1 MEPWVGL
8 GGFPVDAET
17 VLDTLFVLVA
27 LGLRTDVCDRD
38 FQPKQPCW
46 ALQ

>member
-1 MEPWVGL
+1 MGL

-27 LGLRTDVCDRD
+27 LGLRMDVCDKD
-38 FQPKQPCW
+38 FQPKQPSW
-46 ALQ
+46 VLQ

>member
-1 MEPWVGL
+1 MGL

-27 LGLRTDVCDRD
+27 LGLRMDVCDQD
-38 FQPKQPCW
+38 FQPKQPSW
-46 ALQ
+46 VLQ